1 MLGTDEGAGIYRH
14 VYLVGTGATHIE
26 QDGVFA
32 PATVTSEIERAED
45 EQAVR
50 DNSGGLSADATV
62 HASATVVGPDSV
74 TVKFTLYDGDTAVA
88 HGSSAAAGA
97 GAHNT
102 SLSVSGAKLWSVG
115 SPHLYTLV
123 SEVQSG
129 GEVSDSVNT
138 SIGIRSIKYT
148 GDGGFFV
155 SAATAA
161 SIKLSANPLLLR
173 LSGCR
178 QMNEEHV
185 KVRGFCDHESWGGVG
200 MAVPD
205 RVALFRAQV
214 RSCDSS
220 RGLRLTEPWRI

>member
-1 MLGTDEGAGIYRH
+1 MLAI
-14 VYLVGTGATHIE
+14 
-26 QDGVFA
+26 
-32 PATVTSEIERAED
+32 
-45 EQAVR
+45 
-50 DNSGGLSADATV
+50 LSRSVALPVSPTLK
-62 HASATVVGPDSV
+62 AS
-74 TVKFTLYDGDTAVA
+74 L
-88 HGSSAAAGA
+88 
-97 GAHNT
+97 
-102 SLSVSGAKLWSVG
+102 LQLWSVG

-129 GEVSDSVNT
+129 GKVSDSVNT
-138 SIGIRSIKYT
+138 SIGIRSIKNT

-155 SAATAA
+155 SHNVGLVG
-161 SIKLSANPLLLR
+161 LSLR

-214 RSCDSS
+214 RSCSRAWDSD
-220 RGLRLTEPWRI
+220 

>member
-1 MLGTDEGAGIYRH
+1 M
-14 VYLVGTGATHIE
+14 
-26 QDGVFA
+26 
-32 PATVTSEIERAED
+32 
-45 EQAVR
+45 
-50 DNSGGLSADATV
+50 
-62 HASATVVGPDSV
+62 
-74 TVKFTLYDGDTAVA
+74 
-88 HGSSAAAGA
+88 
-97 GAHNT
+97 
-102 SLSVSGAKLWSVG
+102 G

-129 GEVSDSVNT
+129 GKVSDSVNT

-155 SAATAA
+155 SHT
-161 SIKLSANPLLLR
+161 SHDQTVDLVSLSLR
-173 LSGCR
+173 LSGWR

-214 RSCDSS
+214 RHLIP
-220 RGLRLTEPWRI
+220 RKI